1 MITTVVLLFL
11 FLHRAD
17 ANGDYASCLSTDNYI
32 SKDWCVN
39 MQRNM
44 SLWNGWLLWTQNPDE
59 FCHPNGRM
67 LVAPNK
73 VEAKLAKSYQAL
85 IYNNVTNKTVWTLW
99 VGLLQLDNQATP
111 KDGWNWRIIHPEGY
125 ETRYPSVFA
134 EVPWYAAQDEPN
146 DFRRDG
152 VEMNWQNYGALFS
165 TVGFRDFGRDNV
177 TMEQQGQGVVCQ
189 YTYPRSVLRQAG
201 NVRINDPL
209 YIVQQFTHPVPSEAG
224 NICAMTCRQT
234 GFCVSFSFNSI
245 TSDCQ
250 INALDPKEST
260 HVPKFTTDSSYVSY
274 TRGI

>member
-17 ANGDYASCLSTDNYI
+17 ANGDYASCLSTYNYL

-44 SLWNGWLLWTQNPDE
+44 SFLNGWLLWTHNPDE
-59 FCHPNGRM
+59 LCHPYGRM
-67 LVAPNK
+67 LVTPNR
-73 VEAKLAKSYQAL
+73 VEGLRAKSFQGN
-85 IYNNVTNKTVWTLW
+85 IYNVFTNQTVWILW
-99 VGLLQLDNQATP
+99 AGLLQLDNQATP

-125 ETRYPSVFA
+125 ETRYPSIFA
-134 EVPWYAAQDEPN
+134 EVPWQSGEPN
-146 DFRRDG
+146 DFRKDG
-152 VEMNWQNYGALFS
+152 TELNWQNYGALYS
-165 TVGFRDFGRDNV
+165 TLGFRDFGRDNV
-177 TMEQQGQGVVCQ
+177 TMEQQGQGAVCQ
-189 YTYPRSVLRQAG
+189 YTNPRSVLRQAG
-201 NVRINDPL
+201 NVRVIDPL

-250 INALDPKEST
+250 INALDPKETT
-260 HVPKFTTDSSYVSY
+260 HVSKFTTDSNYVTY
-274 TRGI
+274 VRGI